1 MKKILFL
8 YLTLGMHLFTN
19 AQETTV
25 LPSKKLKSIYFEA
38 GGRAIYGSF
47 NYEQT
52 LKNYKNGYL
61 TGSVGASLLPISS
74 FFNWAVPINVKYI
87 FGTNNHHLELGLGAT
102 FHAIDVQTSF
112 QTIENG
118 NPIYIKYF
126 DNYKWLYLTPS
137 VGYRFQ
143 KPTNGILFS
152 INFIPLVGLFEQI
165 DSKSKNSFYNGQTTW
180 FKKAAFFP
188 LPIMPWAGFSIGYC
202 FK

>member
-8 YLTLGMHLFTN
+8 YLILVMHLFTN

-61 TGSVGASLLPISS
+61 TGSVGFSLIPISW
-74 FFNWAVPINVKYI
+74 FMNWAVPVNVKYV
-87 FGTNNHHLELGLGAT
+87 FGTKKHHLEVGLGAT
-102 FHAIDVQTSF
+102 FHS
-112 QTIENG
+112 N
-118 NPIYIKYF
+118 
-126 DNYKWLYLTPS
+126 NYKIGSTTYERWLYLTPS
-137 VGYRFQ
+137 IGYRFQ
-143 KPTNGILFS
+143 KPTNGLFFTA
-152 INFIPLVGLFEQI
+152 NFIPTVGVFEYWNPNNRNVNDGKI
-165 DSKSKNSFYNGQTTW
+165 SFFNEDT
-180 FKKAAFFP
+180 AFFP
-188 LPIMPWAGFSIGYC
+188 TAILPWAGFSIGYS